1 MCQVNNG
8 LKHDKSMLKYKIMK
22 ELKFLKK
29 YSESFGKPML
39 RAIKNYSMIK
49 NGDRIAVGLSG
60 GKDSIALLYL
70 LAWLQ
75 KFSHLEFDLS
85 AIHINTFGN
94 HDNQI
99 IQKLCEDLN
108 IKLFEEHLQ
117 RPDDLP
123 PKSICSVCAR
133 LKRGAMRNICEANKI
148 STLAFGHHATDA
160 AETLLMNM
168 LINKK
173 LGSFCPVVSIPD
185 SDIKIIRP
193 MIYLTENKI
202 INLNKEFDLP
212 VAEHHCPYEDK
223 NQRSK
228 YKSLLMSISENSGIP
243 DSELQIVSALENI
256 DEANRYSNVA
266 AILSH

>member
-1 MCQVNNG
+1 
-8 LKHDKSMLKYKIMK
+8 MK

-29 YSESFGKPML
+29 YSESFGKPIL
-39 RAIKNYSMIK
+39 RAIKNYGMIK
-49 NGDRIAVGLSG
+49 DGDRIAVGLSG
-60 GKDSIALLYL
+60 GKDSIVLLYL
-70 LAWLQ
+70 LAWLK

-85 AIHINTFGN
+85 AIHVNTFGN

-99 IQKLCEDLN
+99 LQKLCENLN
-108 IKLFEEHLQ
+108 IKFFLEHLQ

-133 LKRGAMRNICEANKI
+133 LKRGAMRKICEANGI
-148 STLAFGHHATDA
+148 NTLAFGHHATDA

-185 SDIKIIRP
+185 SNIKIIRP
-193 MIYLTENKI
+193 MIYLTESKI
-202 INLNKEFDLP
+202 VKLQNEFELS
-212 VAEHHCPYEDK
+212 VAEHHCPYEDR

-228 YKSLLMSISENSGIP
+228 YKSLLKDISEISDIADP
-243 DSELQIVSALENI
+243 EIRIVSALENL
-256 DEANRYSNVA
+256 DQANLYSNVA
-266 AILSH
+266 TAENS

>member
-1 MCQVNNG
+1 
-8 LKHDKSMLKYKIMK
+8 
-22 ELKFLKK
+22 
-29 YSESFGKPML
+29 ML
-39 RAIKNYSMIK
+39 RAIKNYDMIK
-49 NGDRIAVGLSG
+49 DGDRIAVGLSG
-60 GKDSIALLYL
+60 GKDSIVLLYL

-99 IQKLCEDLN
+99 LQKLCENLN
-108 IKLFEEHLQ
+108 IKIFLEYLQ

-123 PKSICSVCAR
+123 PKSICSACAR
-133 LKRGAMRNICEANKI
+133 LKRGAMRKICEANGI

-193 MIYLTENKI
+193 MIYLTESKI
-202 INLNKEFDLP
+202 IKLQNEFELS
-212 VAEHHCPYEDK
+212 VAEHNCPYEDR

-228 YKSLLMSISENSGIP
+228 YKSLLKNISEISDIAAP
-243 DSELQIVSALENI
+243 ELQIVNALENI
-256 DEANRYSNVA
+256 DEANLYSNVA

>member
-1 MCQVNNG
+1 
-8 LKHDKSMLKYKIMK
+8 MK

-39 RAIKNYSMIK
+39 RAIKNYGMIK
-49 NGDRIAVGLSG
+49 DGDRIAVGLSG
-60 GKDSIALLYL
+60 GKDSIVLLYL
-70 LAWLQ
+70 LAWLK

-99 IQKLCEDLN
+99 LQKLCEDLN
-108 IKLFEEHLQ
+108 IKFFLEHLQ
-117 RPDDLP
+117 RPNDLP
-123 PKSICSVCAR
+123 PKSICSACAR
-133 LKRGAMRNICEANKI
+133 LKRGAMRKICEVNRI

-185 SDIKIIRP
+185 SNIKIIRP

-202 INLNKEFDLP
+202 INLNKEFELP
-212 VAEHHCPYEDK
+212 IAEHHCPYEDQ
-223 NQRSK
+223 NQRNK
-228 YKSLLMSISENSGIP
+228 YKSLLKSISDNSGIP
-243 DSELQIVSALENI
+243 DPELQIVGALENI
-256 DEANRYSNVA
+256 DTSNLYSQV
-266 AILSH
+266 LQSQQSPLPK

>member
-1 MCQVNNG
+1 
-8 LKHDKSMLKYKIMK
+8 MK

-29 YSESFGKPML
+29 YSENFGKPML
-39 RAIKNYSMIK
+39 RAIKNYGMIK
-49 NGDRIAVGLSG
+49 TGDRIAVGLSG
-60 GKDSIALLYL
+60 GKDSIVLLYL

-75 KFSHLEFDLS
+75 KFSHLEFELS

-94 HDNQI
+94 NDNEI
-99 IQKLCEDLN
+99 LQKLCDDLD
-108 IKLFEEHLQ
+108 IKLFIEHLQ

-123 PKSICSVCAR
+123 PKSICSACAR
-133 LKRGAMRNICEANKI
+133 LKRGAMREICQSQGI
-148 STLAFGHHATDA
+148 SALAFGHHATDA

-173 LGSFCPVVSIPD
+173 LGSFCPVVSIPE

-202 INLNKEFDLP
+202 INLQKEFELP

-223 NQRSK
+223 NQRSD
-228 YKSLLMSISENSGIP
+228 YKKLLKNISEVSGVIDP
-243 DSELQIVSALENI
+243 ELQIVGALENI
-256 DEANRYSNVA
+256 DDSNLYSNVMA
-266 AILSH
+266 NLMHNS

>member
-1 MCQVNNG
+1 
-8 LKHDKSMLKYKIMK
+8 MK

-49 NGDRIAVGLSG
+49 TDDRIAVGLSG
-60 GKDSIALLYL
+60 GKDSIVLLYL

-75 KFSHLEFDLS
+75 RFSHLKFELS

-94 HDNQI
+94 HDNQLL
-99 IQKLCEDLN
+99 QELCDNLGIN
-108 IKLFEEHLQ
+108 LFTEHLQ

-123 PKSICSVCAR
+123 PKSICSACAR
-133 LKRGAMRNICEANKI
+133 LKRGAMRKICQSQGI

-173 LGSFCPVVSIPD
+173 LGSFCPVVSIPE
-185 SDIKIIRP
+185 SSIQIIRP

-202 INLNKEFDLP
+202 INLQKEFELP

-223 NQRSK
+223 NQRSN
-228 YKSLLMSISENSGIP
+228 YKKLLKNISEVSGLIDP
-243 DSELQIVSALENI
+243 ELQIVDALENI
-256 DEANRYSNVA
+256 DNSNLYSNVMA
-266 AILSH
+266 NRS